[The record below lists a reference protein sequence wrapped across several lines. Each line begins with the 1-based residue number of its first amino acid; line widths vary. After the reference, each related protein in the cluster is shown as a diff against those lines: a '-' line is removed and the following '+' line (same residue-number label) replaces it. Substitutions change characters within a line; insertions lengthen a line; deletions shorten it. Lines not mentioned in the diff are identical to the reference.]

1 MAIVGS
7 IALSLMFDCVVIS
20 IVRGD
25 HDDCAHLAVRA
36 SFTLDEAWGAPGAR
50 TRCVADH
57 VGRPRRVRLWHVG
70 LHDQDSGHSQ
80 ASHGAILRSHEAAAE
95 TTTIIAEKAGKNSR
109 IK

>member
-1 MAIVGS
+1 
-7 IALSLMFDCVVIS
+7 MFDCVVIS

-25 HDDCAHLAVRA
+25 HDDCAHRA
-36 SFTLDEAWGAPGAR
+36 IRAPFTLYEARGAPGAR

-57 VGRPRRVRLWHVG
+57 VGRPRRVRLWHMG

-80 ASHGAILRSHEAAAE
+80 ASHGAILRSHEAEAE
-95 TTTIIAEKAGKNSR
+95 TTAIIAEKAGKNSR